1 MATTQPS
8 IDEGKLNAYLGKMLG
23 DLGAL
28 TNSVLV
34 HVGDRL
40 GLYKALAQG
49 GPIDSTGLAQKT
61 GTSERMIREWLSAQA
76 AQGYVSYDRASK
88 KFSLSPEQAMVFAD
102 EESPVFMAGFF
113 DVAAG
118 LFHDAPKIV
127 QAFKSGRGLAWH
139 EHNGCLFCG
148 TERLFRPTY
157 NHHLVNE
164 WLPALDGVVAKLER
178 GASVADVG
186 CGHGASTIL
195 MAQAFPK
202 SKFYGFDYHSGSIET
217 ARKTA
222 AEAGVGDR
230 ISFEVGAAKDFPA
243 RGFDLV
249 CFFDCL
255 HDMGDPV
262 GAARH
267 VSTTLAKDGTWM
279 IVEPFARDTLEDNL
293 NPVGAIF
300 YAASTVV
307 CTPASMAQEVGL
319 ALGAQAGE
327 ARLKGVIADGGFKR
341 IRRAAETPFNMVL
354 EARL

>member
-1 MATTQPS
+1 
-8 IDEGKLNAYLGKMLG
+8 
-23 DLGAL
+23 
-28 TNSVLV
+28 
-34 HVGDRL
+34 
-40 GLYKALAQG
+40 
-49 GPIDSTGLAQKT
+49 
-61 GTSERMIREWLSAQA
+61 
-76 AQGYVSYDRASK
+76 
-88 KFSLSPEQAMVFAD
+88 MVFAD

-113 DVAAG
+113 DIAAG
-118 LFHDAPKIV
+118 LFHDTPKIV
-127 QAFKSGRGLAWH
+127 QAFKSGQGLAWH

-164 WLPALDGVVAKLER
+164 WLPALDGVVKKLEN
-178 GASVADVG
+178 GGSVADVG

-195 MAQAFPK
+195 MAQAFPRAK
-202 SKFYGFDYHSGSIET
+202 IVGFDYHPDSIDA
-217 ARKTA
+217 AREA
-222 AEAGVGDR
+222 AAAAGVRDR
-230 ISFEVGAAKDFPA
+230 ISFEVGTAKDFPA

-262 GAARH
+262 GAAKH
-267 VSTTLAKDGTWM
+267 VRETLAPDGTWM
-279 IVEPFARDTLEDNL
+279 VVEPFAKDRLEDNL

-327 ARLKGVIADGGFKR
+327 ARLKSVIMDGGFKR
-341 IRRAAETPFNMVL
+341 VRRAAETPFNMVV